1 MECARKHLGKGLEN
15 ASEGGRSTGERDGF
29 PLGIRIGGRV
39 RHSELVGAM
48 SRDSCKYIAQLP
60 RGLAKGMGAGP
71 APHGRS
77 FPGGE
82 LRGEP
87 PKTPSQ
93 EIGKLQSHTKQPDP

>member
-71 APHGRS
+71 APHGGHSLEENREGNHQRS
-77 FPGGE
+77 LP
-82 LRGEP
+82 RR
-87 PKTPSQ
+87 
-93 EIGKLQSHTKQPDP
+93 